1 MDHRFVSFIWG
12 HPHPLWDLNTY
23 DQNASK
29 CSASFRNISQFIG
42 FNWYAS
48 TFQSPTSRTC
58 LTSQPSLTSVTS
70 LCRRTGRCTR
80 EDPNRRS
87 ALAGHV
93 GSIWKVKGLS
103 FKPYS
108 RSLVGSIWSSEMENF
123 GNEDVKI
130 YLSFVDLWMNYIIW
144 TWLGVLRTGPPS
156 LWTICRCD
164 HPKKGSPHLAW
175 TRSTPQ
181 PLPHLH
187 LAADFKGQG
196 CLASRML
203 GWWAAHPRKKY

>member
-1 MDHRFVSFIWG
+1 MLDQPPQVVVVG
-12 HPHPLWDLNTY
+12 KPLPTPATYSKMEHQWTTDLYLLSEAILILFGRQTTLNTY

-42 FNWYAS
+42 FNWYVS

-80 EDPNRRS
+80 EDLNRRS

-103 FKPYS
+103 FKP
-108 RSLVGSIWSSEMENF
+108 
-123 GNEDVKI
+123 
-130 YLSFVDLWMNYIIW
+130 
-144 TWLGVLRTGPPS
+144 
-156 LWTICRCD
+156 
-164 HPKKGSPHLAW
+164 
-175 TRSTPQ
+175 
-181 PLPHLH
+181 
-187 LAADFKGQG
+187 
-196 CLASRML
+196 
-203 GWWAAHPRKKY
+203 